1 MEICRE
7 KLKEVVSQV
16 KEFLTTEVV
25 RELHSEVAVHS
36 PPEQIVVQAP
46 AQIKVETITESQRQ
60 VEIQDRIV
68 ERLVEKIVLM
78 PQIVEVVRNIHHI
91 SEVGR
96 LGVAIGV
103 DSTEQT
109 EKFQGISTELRKG
122 LAELL
127 ATFRTNVGRQPDLR
141 ALITIIEKH
150 LKLVDEWVRFPKLVE
165 VPHEIIKEVEKE
177 RVVLVPTADKD
188 KEAALSYILEKL
200 VNELRRVRD
209 SHKITL
215 TL

>member
-1 MEICRE
+1 MPVEVEICRE

-36 PPEQIVVQAP
+36 PPEQIVVRAP

-165 VPHEIIKEVEKE
+165 VPHEVIKEV
-177 RVVLVPTADKD
+177 
-188 KEAALSYILEKL
+188 
-200 VNELRRVRD
+200 
-209 SHKITL
+209 
-215 TL
+215 

>member
-1 MEICRE
+1 M
-7 KLKEVVSQV
+7 
-16 KEFLTTEVV
+16 
-25 RELHSEVAVHS
+25 
-36 PPEQIVVQAP
+36 
-46 AQIKVETITESQRQ
+46 
-60 VEIQDRIV
+60 QDRIV

-78 PQIVEVVRNIHHI
+78 PQIVEVVKNIHHV

-96 LGVAIGV
+96 LGVTIGV
-103 DSTEQT
+103 DSAEQT
-109 EKFQGISTELRKG
+109 EKFQSISVELRKG

-127 ATFRTNVGRQPDLR
+127 ATFRSNVGRQPDLK

-150 LKLVDEWVRFPKLVE
+150 LRLVDEWVKFPKLVE
-165 VPHEIIKEVEKE
+165 VPHEVIREVEKE

>member
-1 MEICRE
+1 ME
-7 KLKEVVSQV
+7 V
-16 KEFLTTEVV
+16 
-25 RELHSEVAVHS
+25 
-36 PPEQIVVQAP
+36 
-46 AQIKVETITESQRQ
+46 
-60 VEIQDRIV
+60 QDRIV

-103 DSTEQT
+103 DATEQT
-109 EKFQGISTELRKG
+109 EKFQGISVELRKG

-150 LKLVDEWVRFPKLVE
+150 LKIVDEWVKFPKLVE